1 MKILLLATFLL
12 GGCGGGL
19 VETVTLN
26 AGSSLVSNL
35 LIDKMKGNE
44 GCNGKIE

>member
-19 VETVTLN
+19 METVAIN
-26 AGSSLVSNL
+26 AGANIAS
-35 LIDKMKGNE
+35 
-44 GCNGKIE
+44 KIVMDEVRGDCGEIQ